1 MATPDDTYMATLLAD
16 MQKREEERIE
26 AAKTTLKRDIIPRLK
41 KQGVATVE
49 CRYSGYGD
57 SGCIET
63 VEYFDAKNQLM
74 TVPES
79 RSKKAPRIDD
89 VLNDFL
95 PDGFEINDGGQ
106 GEIKIDVEAGTVT
119 LNHQENF
126 VQHTDSTMEYTL

>member
-41 KQGVATVE
+41 KRGVVVVE
-49 CRYSGYGD
+49 ARYSGYGD
-57 SGCIET
+57 SGCVET
-63 VEYFDAKNQLM
+63 VEYFDAKNKPV
-74 TVPES
+74 TVHDS
-79 RSKKAPRIDD
+79 RSPKARKIED

-106 GEIKIDVEAGTVT
+106 GEIKIDVEAGTIT
-119 LNHQENF
+119 IEHQENF
-126 VQHTDSTMEYTL
+126 VEHHDSTLEYTL